1 MKNKL
6 FLLLALAA
14 LTLSGCAKG
23 NSSSQDGSSVT
34 PPPSSESSGSQSSE
48 ASSEISSE
56 ESSESETSS
65 EEDRVA
71 EFSVEGVIAPAAG
84 EHAVI
89 FGFVTDF
96 SDATVSQDDCYWF
109 YVENGDEYIFAEAGQ
124 NDKIFEQGMQYG
136 IKIGVEL
143 NEKIFSEHPTIYLHI
158 DGEYIEP
165 ERVEPYAE
173 YKKASAYFYFD
184 TLPGPRLLH
193 RIAITSYPK
202 PVVGQVAPA
211 VAPLVTVEPA
221 NCLKVNSYN
230 SYWLYYPYGPNDGW
244 FFSRG
249 NDDSKVFEAGVKY
262 GLAIVIEPKDYDD
275 YAFAE
280 DIVVLVDGQ
289 PAEYE
294 TVGSHSDICVEI
306 KFDTGSEPPD
316 IDMPVGTLS

>member
-14 LTLSGCAKG
+14 LALSGCAKG
-23 NSSSQDGSSVT
+23 NSSSQDDSSVT

-48 ASSEISSE
+48 VSSEISSE
-56 ESSESETSS
+56 ESSESGTGSG
-65 EEDRVA
+65 EDRVA
-71 EFSVEGVIAPAAG
+71 EFSVEGVIAPAVG

-89 FGFVTDF
+89 SGFVTDF

-109 YVENGDEYIFAEAGQ
+109 YVENDYEYIFAEAGQ

-143 NEKIFSEHPTIYLHI
+143 NEKIFSEHPTIYLHV
-158 DGEYIEP
+158 DDEYIEP

-193 RIAITSYPK
+193 RIAITSYPT
-202 PVVGQVAPA
+202 PVAGEVAPA
-211 VAPLVTVEPA
+211 VGPLVTVEPA
-221 NCLKVNSYN
+221 DCLKINYYN
-230 SYWLYYPYGPNDGW
+230 SYWLYYPDNPSGW

-249 NDDSKVFEAGVKY
+249 GDDTKVFEAGVKY
-262 GLAIVIEPKDYDD
+262 GLSIVIEPKNYDD

-280 DIVVLVDGQ
+280 DIEVLVDDE
-289 PAEYE
+289 PAKFK
-294 TVGSHSDICVEI
+294 TVGSHKDIDVEI
-306 KFDTGSEPPD
+306 TFDT
-316 IDMPVGTLS
+316 L

>member
-14 LTLSGCAKG
+14 LTLSGCAEG
-23 NSSSQDGSSVT
+23 NSSSQDDSSVT
-34 PPPSSESSGSQSSE
+34 PPPSSESSGSQ
-48 ASSEISSE
+48 SSEISSE

-89 FGFVTDF
+89 FGFITDF
-96 SDATVSQDDCYWF
+96 GDATVSQDDCYWF

-165 ERVEPYAE
+165 ERVEPFLDQD
-173 YKKASAYFYFD
+173 YF
-184 TLPGPRLLH
+184 TESLL
-193 RIAITSYPK
+193 
-202 PVVGQVAPA
+202 QVTQNQ
-211 VAPLVTVEPA
+211 L
-221 NCLKVNSYN
+221 
-230 SYWLYYPYGPNDGW
+230 W
-244 FFSRG
+244 
-249 NDDSKVFEAGVKY
+249 VKWH
-262 GLAIVIEPKDYDD
+262 
-275 YAFAE
+275 
-280 DIVVLVDGQ
+280 Q
-289 PAEYE
+289 Q
-294 TVGSHSDICVEI
+294 
-306 KFDTGSEPPD
+306 
-316 IDMPVGTLS
+316 